1 MNQFFMKI
9 KLLMLF
15 TTLTITSQSFSTP
28 LNTQILEAHP
38 NQITKQQ
45 NTDVNRVNT
54 ENFLLQRKGAGKNN
68 VMQGIALDMPNT
80 LLYTSHAV
88 TKKPE
93 TVAINQFKF
102 QNAHVWQAQSAQKPS
117 PLIRHQGIS
126 VDPSTG
132 LLLASAG
139 SSVENRGWHIV
150 QFKYAANQLPINPR
164 TIKVFG
170 DGYSKS
176 TNSMPIVSP
185 DAQYLL
191 VRGNKNK
198 QNVVRVFKH
207 EQLSKTMQND
217 LSNQY
222 LYEWKVDSELTQDNY
237 PLQAMTTDGKY
248 VYFMSGRSNPDQPK
262 RIFVYTLKGK
272 LIQKVKQ
279 VLIGQQYA
287 ALMSQSEYWEPEGLS
302 YNPTTKQL
310 YILFAVGDHG
320 KRLGL
325 VYKLNLS

>member
-1 MNQFFMKI
+1 MKI
-9 KLLMLF
+9 KPLMIFAILSA
-15 TTLTITSQSFSTP
+15 TAQSFAAP
-28 LNTQILEAHP
+28 LNTEILEAHTHQINTQQDP
-38 NQITKQQ
+38 N
-45 NTDVNRVNT
+45 VNRMNT

-68 VMQGIALDMPNT
+68 VMQGIALDMQNS

-88 TKKPE
+88 SKKPE

-117 PLIRHQGIS
+117 RLIGHQGIS
-126 VDPSTG
+126 ADPSNG

-139 SSVENRGWHIV
+139 SEVENRGWHIV
-150 QFKYAANQLPINPR
+150 QFKYAANQLPSNPR
-164 TIKVFG
+164 IMKVFG

-191 VRGNKNK
+191 VRSTKNK
-198 QNVVRVFKH
+198 QNIVRVFEH
-207 EQLSKTMQND
+207 EQLSKTSQND
-217 LSNQY
+217 ISNQY
-222 LYEWKVDSELTQDNY
+222 LYEWSVDAELTQDHY
-237 PLQAMTTDGKY
+237 PLQAMTTDGQF
-248 VYFMSGRSNPDQPK
+248 VYFMSGRSNPEQPK

-272 LIQKVKQ
+272 LVQKVDR
-279 VLIGQQYA
+279 VFIGQQYA

-302 YNPTTKQL
+302 YNPTTRQL
-310 YILFAVGDHG
+310 YILFAVGDLG

-325 VYKLNLS
+325 VYKLKLS